1 MGVHAYSS
9 GLGVIRVCWIIFIV
23 VWLVGAI
30 STKRTIYRESSAE
43 RARHWLVLL
52 IGYFLGIKSSVLP
65 APFNWIVIPHT
76 TFRAWAGV
84 FRCVSG
90 RGLAMWARGRFGRN
104 WSGVTT

>member
-43 RARHWLVLL
+43 RARYWLVLL
-52 IGYFLGIKSSVLP
+52 IGHLLVIKSSVLP
-65 APFNWIVIPHT
+65 APFNWIAIPHT
-76 TFRAWAGV
+76 TLSRWGGGFLCA
-84 FRCVSG
+84 SG
-90 RGLAMWARGRFGRN
+90 LVLPVWLR
-104 WSGVTT
+104 